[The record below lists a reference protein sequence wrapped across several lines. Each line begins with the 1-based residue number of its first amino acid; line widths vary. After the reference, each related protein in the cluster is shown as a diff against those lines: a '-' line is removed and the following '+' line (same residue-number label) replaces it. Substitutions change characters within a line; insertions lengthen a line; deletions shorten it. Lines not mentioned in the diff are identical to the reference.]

1 MNRIVSPP
9 AFANSRDAV
18 DLKLPPTQETSDVDM
33 PEMNGRDHSGLPR
46 SEIPTLTRLFMSGY
60 TGKVQQARP

>member
-9 AFANSRDAV
+9 AFANSHDAE
-18 DLKLPPTQETSDVDM
+18 DLTLPPTQETSDVDM
-33 PEMNGRDHSGLPR
+33 AEMNGRDLSRLPR

-60 TGKVQQARP
+60 TDKVEQARP